1 MYNAYMRLSE
11 LITEAQLKF
20 WATKGQK
27 LTQAKMAEII
37 GVKARTYVEYLR
49 GTNEPMAM
57 KALLNLL
64 TLLPDD
70 EITKLLNS
78 WRNSKEEK

>member
-1 MYNAYMRLSE
+1 MYNVYMRLSE

-37 GVKARTYVEYLR
+37 GVKSRTYVEYLR

-64 TLLPDD
+64 TLLPDE
-70 EITKLLNS
+70 EITKLLKA
-78 WRNSKEEK
+78 WREAKEEK